1 QVPADK
7 RITFAASRTM
17 SRYESILS
25 QLYEILGPYT
35 PEGQS
40 LSEDTEFISDLGP
53 DSMRVM
59 QLLLDTEE
67 RFDVSIPLN
76 IIPDVRTVGHFAR
89 CVQQLVDR
97 GEWPSLTN
105 SGNLPTPVRRWRDW
119 ARTLSARR
127 LNGSCRQR
135 RPL

>member
-1 QVPADK
+1 MSTSARVPGVAGKLYKTAAFMIDSDAVVALRK
-7 RITFAASRTM
+7 VRQLTFAASRM
-17 SRYESILS
+17 MNHYESILA

-35 PEGQS
+35 PDGQS
-40 LSEDTEFISDLGP
+40 LSEDTEFISDLGL
-53 DSMRVM
+53 DSMKVM

-97 GEWPSLTN
+97 
-105 SGNLPTPVRRWRDW
+105 R
-119 ARTLSARR
+119 
-127 LNGSCRQR
+127 
-135 RPL
+135 